1 MLSLS
6 LSLSLFVLHS
16 TLLLGALFNGACQ
29 GFHHYPSLFFTA
41 RKVPSKFTSEFVGM
55 VYGISI
61 LAMTASARSPG
72 SSLGMD
78 FTLLVSVI
86 KKISRYMLSE
96 GHVISFKRSSKLTNG
111 ELACQLFGELFW
123 PLDSGPNSVLHQFP
137 KVAVP
142 PLVSMPRVK
151 EVQYS
156 LVGRCQPT
164 HHMHNRIGPVT
175 AAQTAQNFIFWI
187 F

>member
-1 MLSLS
+1 
-6 LSLSLFVLHS
+6 
-16 TLLLGALFNGACQ
+16 
-29 GFHHYPSLFFTA
+29 
-41 RKVPSKFTSEFVGM
+41 VPSKFTSEFLGM

-86 KKISRYMLSE
+86 KISRYMLSE

-123 PLDSGPNSVLHQFP
+123 PLDSGPNSVLAPIPKSCSPTTSFNASCERGPIFP
-137 KVAVP
+137 C
-142 PLVSMPRVK
+142 R
-151 EVQYS
+151 
-156 LVGRCQPT
+156 
-164 HHMHNRIGPVT
+164 
-175 AAQTAQNFIFWI
+175 
-187 F
+187 